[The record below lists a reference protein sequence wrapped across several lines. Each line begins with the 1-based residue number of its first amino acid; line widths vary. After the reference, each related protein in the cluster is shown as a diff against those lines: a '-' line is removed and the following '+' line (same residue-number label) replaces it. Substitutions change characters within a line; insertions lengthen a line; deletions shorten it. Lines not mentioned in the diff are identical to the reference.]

1 MTKPIRTH
9 YMKDAPVNDI
19 VKEMLQH
26 VTSEELQ
33 KKFEIAYAEQIK
45 ELFEV
50 FLVQEALNTYSH
62 QLRVPL
68 KALDI
73 RPAVLTALENAS
85 IKTVADLVQYSPK
98 ELTKIP
104 GIGPK
109 AVEQVYAALR
119 KEGMIK

>member
-1 MTKPIRTH
+1 MAKPIRTH
-9 YMKDAPVNDI
+9 YPKEAPVNNI

-26 VTSEELQ
+26 VTLEELQ
-33 KKFEIAYAEQIK
+33 RKFEIVYADQLK
-45 ELFEV
+45 NLFDL
-50 FLVQEALNTYSH
+50 FLVQEALNTYSY
-62 QLRVPL
+62 QLKMPL
-68 KALDI
+68 RKLNIRSTLVAALG
-73 RPAVLTALENAS
+73 NAA
-85 IKTVADLVQYSPK
+85 IKTAADLVQYSPK